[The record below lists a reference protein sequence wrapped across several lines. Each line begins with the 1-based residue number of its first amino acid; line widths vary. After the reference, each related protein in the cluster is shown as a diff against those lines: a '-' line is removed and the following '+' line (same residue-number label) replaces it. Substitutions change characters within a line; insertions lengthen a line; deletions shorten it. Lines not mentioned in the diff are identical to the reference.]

1 MQLKANIEE
10 SEQLQML
17 LEAKI
22 IESELIIQDLEAEN
36 QVLKQKLLLFQEA
49 KQYWKRLTYSAAS
62 CRFCVQQVGLYT

>member
-10 SEQLQML
+10 SEQLQMQ
-17 LEAKI
+17 LESKI

-49 KQYWKRLTYSAAS
+49 K
-62 CRFCVQQVGLYT
+62 